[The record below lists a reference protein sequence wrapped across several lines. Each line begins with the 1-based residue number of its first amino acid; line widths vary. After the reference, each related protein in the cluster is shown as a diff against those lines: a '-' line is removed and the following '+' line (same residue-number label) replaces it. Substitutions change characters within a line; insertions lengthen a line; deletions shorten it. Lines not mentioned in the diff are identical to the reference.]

1 MIRSII
7 IAVTVL
13 MAAVLFI
20 GCQVGPNLSPMQLRQ
35 LTTRTIEGSYENVF
49 KATMTVLQDQG
60 YIIKNTDMN
69 SGLLVAAVDRQ
80 ANAFA
85 TILSG
90 DLSTSVELT
99 STVNKINATSQD
111 LRINIQETNF
121 TRGAW
126 GSTDKSVTPIYD
138 EKIYQG
144 LFNQILTEV
153 KRREALQK

>member
-1 MIRSII
+1 
-7 IAVTVL
+7 
-13 MAAVLFI
+13 
-20 GCQVGPNLSPMQLRQ
+20 MQLRQ

-69 SGLLVAAVDRQ
+69 SGLLVASVDRQ

-90 DLSTSVELT
+90 DLSTSIELT
-99 STVNKINATSQD
+99 CTVNKINATSQD
-111 LRINIQETNF
+111 LRMNIQETNF
-121 TRGAW
+121 TRGSW